1 MKSGL
6 ESWQFSSILLFLC
19 DSEILPDKRGRL
31 WWVWPYKRGKL
42 WWVWS
47 YKRGRLWWVWPY
59 KRGRLVGVA

>member
-31 WWVWPYKRGKL
+31 WWVWPYKRENTVLQNKMKTPKIQNSL
-42 WWVWS
+42 
-47 YKRGRLWWVWPY
+47 KM
-59 KRGRLVGVA
+59 